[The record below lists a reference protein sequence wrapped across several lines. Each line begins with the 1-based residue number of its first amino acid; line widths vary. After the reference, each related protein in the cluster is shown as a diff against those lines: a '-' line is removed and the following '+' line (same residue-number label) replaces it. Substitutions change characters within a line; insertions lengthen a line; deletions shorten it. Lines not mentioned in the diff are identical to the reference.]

1 MTEAGGGALGPTR
14 QNTIDALCEHFA
26 NDALSVEEFERRV
39 DAAHKAESTT
49 DLTKL
54 LADMPTGDLPAHQG
68 NVTVTSPST
77 AIDGPK
83 ASVPASRVKEK
94 GMMVAALGG
103 VERKGRWIPARQ
115 NYAVSVMGGVCL
127 DFREALLPPGETEVF
142 VFTAMGGV
150 EIIVPP
156 GLGVESDGIA
166 ILGSFEH
173 REEVVMSPD
182 PDTPF
187 LRIKGLCIMGGV
199 EVSIRLPGE
208 TPRDAKRRRRF
219 AKKEQRI
226 AKKEQRK
233 RLKDGS

>member
-39 DAAHKAESTT
+39 DAAHRAEASE
-49 DLTKL
+49 DLEKL
-54 LADMPTGDLPAHQG
+54 LEDMPQTNLPAQQADVMAT
-68 NVTVTSPST
+68 NPAKALEKPT
-77 AIDGPK
+77 
-83 ASVPASRVKEK
+83 ASVPAFRVKER
-94 GMMVAALGG
+94 GVMVAALGG

-115 NYAVSVMGGVCL
+115 NYAVSVMGGVKL
-127 DFREALLPPGETEVF
+127 DFREALLPPGETEVW
-142 VFTAMGGV
+142 VFTTMGGV

-156 GLGVESDGIA
+156 GLGVESNGIA

-173 REEVVMSPD
+173 REDIVMSPD
-182 PDTPF
+182 PDAPF
-187 LRIKGLCIMGGV
+187 LRIKGLCVMGGV

-208 TPRDAKRRRRF
+208 TPREAKRRRRL
-219 AKKEQRI
+219 

-233 RLKDGS
+233 RLKGGS

>member
-1 MTEAGGGALGPTR
+1 MTEAGGGTLGPTR

-39 DAAHKAESTT
+39 DAAHKAESST
-49 DLTKL
+49 DLAKL
-54 LADMPTGDLPAHQG
+54 LEDMPTGDLPIRQ
-68 NVTVTSPST
+68 NEVTVTSTSPST
-77 AIDGPK
+77 AIERPR
-83 ASVPASRVKEK
+83 ASVPASRVKER
-94 GMMVAALGG
+94 GVMVAALGG
-103 VERKGRWIPARQ
+103 VDRKGRWIPARQ
-115 NYAVSVMGGVCL
+115 NYAVSIMGGVCL

-166 ILGSFEH
+166 ILGAFEH
-173 REEVVMSPD
+173 REDVVMNPD
-182 PDTPF
+182 PDMPF

-208 TPRDAKRRRRF
+208 TPREAKRRRRF
-219 AKKEQRI
+219 AKKEQR
-226 AKKEQRK
+226 R